1 MYEIEFKIKDG
12 VLKKVELAC
21 LSTSAVIPEGVTH
34 IGYRAF
40 YLCHTLTSII
50 IPGSVT
56 SIGAYAFNCCSALTS
71 IKIPESVTSIEEGT
85 FDGCESLVSLTI
97 PYSVTNIKSY
107 AFASCKN
114 LTSITI
120 QGNVKRIPES
130 VFSYSTSLKSVTI
143 LNPNTN
149 FNNNA
154 FENTSKF
161 TMHAPSGSY
170 AEGYARR
177 HNFPFVAISDTTPV
191 EKIATKNKNPES
203 VKSSKKS
210 KFNKA
215 LKVRLDQCLEMY
227 KRLAGFCE
235 DKEENEAIDYLQGY
249 FLLLCFALSNGS
261 TRVNQKKF
269 DCLEF
274 YIQVSL
280 DETSY
285 PDTMRRMNCTKEKI
299 KQFLDTPP
307 EPLALCIIAD
317 NTMTSSPIDTT
328 MSEFFIRIIEDF
340 AAELANCNDSSN
352 IDEITASQ
360 NYIKMLRDFVD
371 KCSKMDNV
379 FELIG
384 IGNYLNLINKLGLQ

>member
-12 VLKKVELAC
+12 VLKKVENDI
-21 LSTSAVIPEGVTH
+21 LSTSAVIPDGVTR
-34 IGYRAF
+34 IGHRAF
-40 YLCHTLTSII
+40 YMCLTLTSII
-50 IPGSVT
+50 IPDSVT

-71 IKIPESVTSIEEGT
+71 ITIPESVTSIEEGT

-107 AFASCKN
+107 AFAACKN

-130 VFSYSTSLKSVTI
+130 VFYSSTSLKSVTI
-143 LNPNTN
+143 LNPKTN
-149 FNNNA
+149 FSNNA
-154 FENTSKF
+154 FENTSRF
-161 TMHAPSGSY
+161 TMYAPSGSY
-170 AEGYARR
+170 AESYARR
-177 HNFPFVAISDTTPV
+177 HSFPFVSINDTIPIR
-191 EKIATKNKNPES
+191 KNAANNKNPNS
-203 VKSSKKS
+203 AKSSKKFE
-210 KFNKA
+210 FNRA

-227 KRLAGFCE
+227 KRLANFCE

-280 DETSY
+280 DESSY
-285 PDTMRRMNCTKEKI
+285 PETMRRMNCTKEKI

-317 NTMTSSPIDTT
+317 NTMTTSPIDTT
-328 MSEFFIRIIEDF
+328 TSEFFIRVVEDF
-340 AAELANCNDSSN
+340 AAELADCNESSN
-352 IDEITASQ
+352 TDEITASK
-360 NYIKMLRDFVD
+360 NYVKFLRDFVD
-371 KCSKMDNV
+371 SCSEMDNV
-379 FELIG
+379 FRLLGTE
-384 IGNYLNLINKLGLQ
+384 NYLKIIRKLGIT